1 MTQIIR
7 LSGDFQV
14 PDDLVLINR
23 EQLEKL
29 KQQLIDE
36 PILGDKKWLKRKLGV
51 LSDEKLWEILDTYHD
66 ELDMLKGGMIHF
78 PLKQG
83 DPMKVVKKAFVDWL
97 DENAVRIYGG
107 E

>member
-29 KQQLIDE
+29 KQQLLDE

-66 ELDMLKGGMIHF
+66 ELDMRKGGMIHF

-83 DPMKVVKKAFVDWL
+83 EPMKVVKKAFVGWL

-107 E
+107 K

>member
-23 EQLEKL
+23 KELEKL
-29 KQQLIDE
+29 KERDDDE
-36 PILGDKKWLKRKLGV
+36 PIFGDKKWIKHKLSTLGE
-51 LSDEKLWEILDTYHD
+51 EKLWEILDTYHD
-66 ELDMLKGGMIHF
+66 ELDMDTGGPIHF
-78 PLKQG
+78 PRKQG
-83 DPMKVVKKAFVDWL
+83 DPMKVLKKAFNEWL

-107 E
+107 D

>member
-29 KQQLIDE
+29 KTVLNDE
-36 PILGDKKWLKRKLGV
+36 PIWGDKKWLKHKLGI
-51 LSDEKLWEILDTYHD
+51 LSDDKLYEILDTYHD
-66 ELDMLKGGMIHF
+66 ELNIEKGGMIHF
-78 PLKQG
+78 PSKQG
-83 DPMKVVKKAFVDWL
+83 DPMKVLKKAFNKWL
-97 DENAVRIYGG
+97 DENAARIYGG
-107 E
+107 K